1 MLTYIYSRYGTEAGE
16 STRVLTGTVRNVG
29 LVYVDVTGL
38 GRRALLKTA
47 GKEFVKAKIK
57 GRKYKLRTDTNGEVV
72 QAEPATP
79 MPGSPRLK

>member
-1 MLTYIYSRYGTEAGE
+1 M
-16 STRVLTGTVRNVG
+16 RNVG

-47 GKEFVKAKIK
+47 GKEYVKAAIK
-57 GRKYKLRTDTNGEVV
+57 GRKFKLKTNANGEVI

-79 MPGSPRLK
+79 GLK